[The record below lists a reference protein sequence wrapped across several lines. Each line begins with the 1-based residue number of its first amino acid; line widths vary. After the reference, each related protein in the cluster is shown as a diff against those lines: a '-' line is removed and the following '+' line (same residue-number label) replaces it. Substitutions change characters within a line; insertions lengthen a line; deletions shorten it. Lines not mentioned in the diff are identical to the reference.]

1 MKKYI
6 LSSLAVLSAATLFTA
21 CNDMLDTDPR
31 VTELTA
37 ATFPGKPA
45 DVEALNAATYS
56 IMNTL
61 GGGDQ
66 SGICNNPFY
75 WWCMMSDDC
84 YGSGGLQD
92 NVNKSLHHFTTGSSN
107 QYEQDFILL
116 YGGISRANNQIETI
130 DNVAWTEAQKAQRD
144 QLLGEGFFMRGLYT
158 MWLTQLY
165 GDVPL
170 ITSTV
175 IPEEM
180 WVQVSA
186 EEFIYPQI
194 ISDFVSAKNLMKPE
208 RANGS
213 GHADKYAAEA
223 FIARAWMFWA
233 GFYKKVGELANGD
246 ATINLVEQE
255 GCNGGTLS
263 KNDVVEGLKDIINNG
278 GYKLCAD
285 FRSLWQYS
293 NSLLYDESKAG
304 GGIVR
309 VDDKYA
315 KIDTTFVDNKP
326 VKFDTIFVDKPAANT
341 IVIKDTV
348 RTGHVYKF
356 ILDMDRNNCFDMP
369 GMGNGNTEEI
379 FQIQFMNASKWAI
392 GGTYNNPRMYS
403 NYLSCFWGLRNGATN
418 DNGRRDKTYPFN
430 QGWGQGT
437 PSCNIWDDWTDA
449 ERRGNYTD
457 IRKLGTLIDLDNE
470 LEAYTY
476 EKDDNEESG
485 YACKKYADVNLDAC
499 AADNDSWWSKCEG
512 YSSSSLDNKQQ
523 GDHFE
528 DFYLMRYADVL
539 LMMTELTGDAKYMNQ
554 VQARAGVPQTAY
566 SLKAVQ
572 DERRWEFAMEGLR
585 FNDLRRWSGINSG
598 TNSLAAQ
605 ALQAQKGKQIVCY
618 GKPSSRVP
626 LEHMTSAG
634 WAKRYADTNGFL
646 PKPQAQMTLMNNK
659 MQQNPGWD
667 ANTPAEEWTY
677 VVLY

>member
-6 LSSLAVLSAATLFTA
+6 FAALVVSAATLFTS

-31 VTELTA
+31 VTDLTA

-66 SGICNNPFY
+66 SGLLNNPFY
-75 WWCMMSDDC
+75 WWCLMSDDC

-92 NVNKSLHHFTTGSSN
+92 NVAKSLHHFTTASAN

-130 DNVAWTEAQKAQRD
+130 DNVKWTDAQKAQRN
-144 QLLGEGFFMRGLYT
+144 QLLGEGYFMRGLYT

-175 IPEEM
+175 ITDEM
-180 WVQVSA
+180 KQEVSA
-186 EEFIYPQI
+186 ADVIYPQI
-194 ISDFVSAKNLMKPE
+194 LSDFVSAKNLMKAQ
-208 RANGS
+208 RANGT
-213 GHADKYAAEA
+213 GHADKYTAEA

-233 GFYKKVGELANGD
+233 GFYKNVKELATGD
-246 ATINLVEQE
+246 AEMKLVEGQE
-255 GCNGGTLS
+255 GCNISVLKKS
-263 KNDVVEGLKDIINNG
+263 DVVACLQDIVSNG
-278 GYKLCAD
+278 GYKLCED

-293 NSLLYDESKAG
+293 NSLLWDEAHDG
-304 GGIVR
+304 V
-309 VDDKYA
+309 
-315 KIDTTFVDNKP
+315 
-326 VKFDTIFVDKPAANT
+326 
-341 IVIKDTV
+341 
-348 RTGHVYKF
+348 GHAYEF
-356 ILDMDRNNCFDMP
+356 IADMKRSNCFDQP

-379 FQIQFMNASKWAI
+379 FQIQFMNASNWNI

-418 DNGRRDKTYPFN
+418 DNGKRSKTYPFN

-437 PSCNIWDDWTDA
+437 PSCNIWDDWTEA
-449 ERRGNYTD
+449 ERVGGYTD
-457 IRKLGTLIDLDNE
+457 LRKRATLIDLDNE
-470 LEAYTY
+470 LESYTY
-476 EKDDNEESG
+476 EKDDCEESG
-485 YACKKYADVNLDAC
+485 YAVKKYADVNLDAC

-539 LMMTELTGDAKYMNQ
+539 LMLTELTGDPWGMNQ
-554 VQARAGVPQTAY
+554 VQARAGVPLTSY
-566 SLKAVQ
+566 SLKNIQ
-572 DERRWEFAMEGLR
+572 NERRWEFALEGIR
-585 FNDLRRWSGINSG
+585 FNDMRRWSGINSG
-598 TNSLAAQ
+598 ETSYAAQ
-605 ALQAQKGKQIVCY
+605 ALQQQNGKQIVCL
-618 GKPSSRVP
+618 GQKSAKRSM
-626 LEHMTSAG
+626 EHMTIKSNG
-634 WAKRYADTNGFL
+634 WAKRYAATNGFL
-646 PKPQAQMTLMNNK
+646 PKPQAQITLMNDK
-659 MQQNPGWD
+659 MKQNPGWD
-667 ANTPAEEWTY
+667 ENTPASEYTY
-677 VVLY
+677 TVMY

>member
-6 LSSLAVLSAATLFTA
+6 LSALVVSTATVFTA

-31 VTELTA
+31 VTELTQ

-61 GGGDQ
+61 GGGDAG
-66 SGICNNPFY
+66 GILDNPFY
-75 WWCMMSDDC
+75 WWSLMSDDC

-92 NVNKSLHHFTTGSSN
+92 NVAKSLHHFTTDGAN

-144 QLLGEGFFMRGLYT
+144 QLLGEAYFMRGLYT

-175 IPEEM
+175 ITEEM
-180 WVQVSA
+180 KQEVSA
-186 EEFIYPQI
+186 EEAIYPQI
-194 ISDFVSAKNLMKPE
+194 ISDFTSAKNLMKPE

-213 GHADKYAAEA
+213 GHADKYSAEA

-233 GFYKKVGELANGD
+233 GFYKGVKELATGD
-246 ATINLVEQE
+246 ATITLVEQE
-255 GCNGGTLS
+255 GCAAGTVS
-263 KNDVVEGLKDIINNG
+263 KADVVAGLKDIIDNG
-278 GYKLCAD
+278 GYKLCED

-293 NSLLYDESKAG
+293 NSYLWDEAHDNADG
-304 GGIVR
+304 TGNLEGTHA
-309 VDDKYA
+309 YA
-315 KIDTTFVDNKP
+315 
-326 VKFDTIFVDKPAANT
+326 
-341 IVIKDTV
+341 
-348 RTGHVYKF
+348 F
-356 ILDMDRNNCFDMP
+356 IADMKRENCFDQP
-369 GMGNGNTEEI
+369 GMGNGNTEEL

-392 GGTYNNPRMYS
+392 GGTYDNPRMYS

-418 DNGRRDKTYPFN
+418 DNGKRSKTYPFN

-449 ERRGNYTD
+449 ERSGGYTD
-457 IRKLGTLIDLDNE
+457 IRKLGSLIDLDNE

-485 YACKKYADVNLDAC
+485 YAVKKYADVNLDAC
-499 AADNDSWWSKCEG
+499 AADNDSWWSKAG
-512 YSSSSLDNKQQ
+512 GDTYTSSLDNKQQ

-528 DFYLMRYADVL
+528 DYYLMRYADVL
-539 LMMTELTGDAKYMNQ
+539 LMMTELTGDAQYMNQ
-554 VQARAGVPQTAY
+554 VQKRAGVPQTGY
-566 SLKAVQ
+566 SLVNVQ
-572 DERRWEFAMEGLR
+572 NERRWEFALEGLR
-585 FNDLRRWSGINSG
+585 FNDMRRWSGCDGHSENSY
-598 TNSLAAQ
+598 AAK
-605 ALQAQKGKQIVCY
+605 ALQAQKGKQIVCL
-618 GKPSSRVP
+618 GQKGSKRS
-626 LEHMTSAG
+626 LEHMTCS
-634 WAKRYADTNGFL
+634 WSKRYAATKGFL
-646 PKPQAQMTLMNNK
+646 PKPQAQITLMNGTMK
-659 MQQNPGWD
+659 QNPGWD
-667 ANTPAEEWTY
+667 ENTPESEWRY
-677 VVLY
+677 KVIY

>member
-6 LSSLAVLSAATLFTA
+6 LSSLAVLSAATLFTS

-31 VTELTA
+31 VTEMTS

-66 SGICNNPFY
+66 SGILNNPFY
-75 WWCMMSDDC
+75 WWSLMSDDC

-92 NVNKSLHHFTTGSSN
+92 NVAKSLHHFTTASAN
-107 QYEQDFILL
+107 QYEADFILL

-130 DNVAWTEAQKAQRD
+130 DNVAWTDAQKTQRN
-144 QLLGEGFFMRGLYT
+144 QLLGEAYFMRGLYY
-158 MWLTQLY
+158 MWLSQLY

-175 IPEEM
+175 ITEEM
-180 WVQVSA
+180 QEQASA
-186 EEFIYPQI
+186 EENIYPQI

-213 GHADKYAAEA
+213 GHADKFAAEA
-223 FIARAWMFWA
+223 FIARAYMFWA
-233 GFYKKVGELANGD
+233 GFYKKVGELATGSVP
-246 ATINLVEQE
+246 AIELVEQE
-255 GCNGGTLS
+255 GCNGGSLS
-263 KNDVVEGLKDIINNG
+263 KEDVVAGLKDIVSNG
-278 GYKLCAD
+278 GYKLCED

-293 NSLLYDESKAG
+293 NSLLWDEAHDNADG
-304 GGIVR
+304 TGNAEGTHA
-309 VDDKYA
+309 YA
-315 KIDTTFVDNKP
+315 
-326 VKFDTIFVDKPAANT
+326 
-341 IVIKDTV
+341 
-348 RTGHVYKF
+348 F
-356 ILDMDRNNCFDMP
+356 IADMKRENCFDQP

-379 FQIQFMNASKWAI
+379 FQIQFMNASQWAI

-437 PSCNIWDDWTDA
+437 PSCNIWDDWSDA
-449 ERRGNYTD
+449 ERSGGYTD
-457 IRKLGTLIDLDNE
+457 IRKLASLIDLDNE

-485 YACKKYADVNLDAC
+485 FAVKKYADVNLDAC
-499 AADNDSWWSKCEG
+499 AKDNNSWWSMCEG
-512 YSSSSLDNKQQ
+512 YTGSSLANEQQ

-528 DFYLMRYADVL
+528 DYYLMRYADVL
-539 LMMTELTGDAKYMNQ
+539 LMLTELTGDAQYMNK
-554 VQARAGVPQTAY
+554 VQARAGVPQTGY

-572 DERRWEFAMEGLR
+572 DERRWEFALEGLR
-585 FNDLRRWSGINSG
+585 FNDMRRWSGINSG
-598 TNSLAAQ
+598 ENSYAAK

-618 GKPSSRVP
+618 GQKGSKRS
-626 LEHMTSAG
+626 LEHMTCS

-646 PKPQAQMTLMNNK
+646 PKPQSQITLMNGK
-659 MQQNPGWD
+659 LKQNPGWD
-667 ANTPAEEWTY
+667 ENANASEYTY
-677 VVLY
+677 KVLY

>member
-6 LSSLAVLSAATLFTA
+6 LSAAAVLSVTAFTS

-66 SGICNNPFY
+66 SGILNNPFY
-75 WWCMMSDDC
+75 WWSLMSDDC

-92 NVNKSLHHFTTGSSN
+92 NVAKSLHHFTTASAN

-130 DNVAWTEAQKAQRD
+130 DNVDWTGNTVQRN
-144 QLLGEGFFMRGLYT
+144 QLLGEGYFMRGLYY
-158 MWLTQLY
+158 MWLTQMY

-170 ITSTV
+170 ITKTT
-175 IPEEM
+175 ITDEM
-180 WVQVSA
+180 KQEVSA
-186 EEFIYPQI
+186 ETAVFPQI
-194 ISDFVSAKNLMKPE
+194 LSDFVSAKNLMKVE

-223 FIARAWMFWA
+223 YIARAYMFWA
-233 GFYKKVGELANGD
+233 GFYKKAGELAKGNPPAID
-246 ATINLVEQE
+246 LVEQE
-255 GCNGGTLS
+255 GCSAGSLS
-263 KNDVVEGLKDIINNG
+263 KEDVIAGLKDIVANG
-278 GYKLCAD
+278 GYKLCED

-293 NSLLYDESKAG
+293 NSLLWDEAHDGK
-304 GGIVR
+304 
-309 VDDKYA
+309 
-315 KIDTTFVDNKP
+315 
-326 VKFDTIFVDKPAANT
+326 
-341 IVIKDTV
+341 
-348 RTGHVYKF
+348 GHAYEF
-356 ILDMDRNNCFDMP
+356 IADMKRENCFDQP

-418 DNGRRDKTYPFN
+418 DNGKRDKTYPFN

-437 PSCNIWDDWTDA
+437 PSVNLWQDWTAA
-449 ERRGNYTD
+449 ETAGNYSD
-457 IRKLGTLIDLDNE
+457 IRKLGTLIDLEHE
-470 LEAYTY
+470 LASYTY
-476 EKDDNEESG
+476 EKDDCEESG
-485 YACKKYADVNLDAC
+485 YGVKKYADVNLDAC
-499 AADNDSWWSKCEG
+499 AADNDSWWSMCPG

-539 LMMTELTGDAKYMNQ
+539 LMLTELTGDAQYMNQ
-554 VQARAGVPQTAY
+554 VQKRAGVPQTAY
-566 SLKAVQ
+566 SWQAIQ
-572 DERRWEFAMEGLR
+572 DERRWEFALEGLR
-585 FNDLRRWSGINSG
+585 FNDLRRWSGIDSG
-598 TNSLAAQ
+598 ETSIAAK
-605 ALQAQKGKQIVCY
+605 ALQAQNGKSITVKGKK
-618 GKPSSRVP
+618 GSNMA
-626 LEHMTSAG
+626 HMTCS
-634 WAKRYADTNGFL
+634 WTKRYAATNGFL
-646 PKPQAQMTLMNNK
+646 PKPQAQITLMNGK
-659 MQQNPGWD
+659 LKQNPGWGEE
-667 ANTPAEEWTY
+667 TPAAEYTY
-677 VVLY
+677 KVLY